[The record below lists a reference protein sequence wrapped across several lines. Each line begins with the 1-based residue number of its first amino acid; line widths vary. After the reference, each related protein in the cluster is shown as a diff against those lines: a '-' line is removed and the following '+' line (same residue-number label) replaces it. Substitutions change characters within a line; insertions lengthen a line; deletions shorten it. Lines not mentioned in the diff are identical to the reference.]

1 MKIIREIKRFL
12 NNFIV
17 SFEIFSSIQNFNAKE
32 LLIIQ
37 ALQLRWNNFYN
48 HLINSGMPFSD
59 ELDKYIQLKDDARL
73 KILESNELET
83 NKDYNMKLR
92 EIFSKFKT
100 DKELWYFLSNYRCIK

>member
-1 MKIIREIKRFL
+1 
-12 NNFIV
+12 
-17 SFEIFSSIQNFNAKE
+17 
-32 LLIIQ
+32 
-37 ALQLRWNNFYN
+37 
-48 HLINSGMPFSD
+48 MPFSD